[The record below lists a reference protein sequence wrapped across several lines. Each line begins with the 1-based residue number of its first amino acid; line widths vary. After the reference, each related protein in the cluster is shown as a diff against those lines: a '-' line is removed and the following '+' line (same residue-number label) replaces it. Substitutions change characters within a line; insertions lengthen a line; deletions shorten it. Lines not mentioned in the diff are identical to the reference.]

1 MTGWR
6 AEFSVTGLGRPG
18 SIPDIQVPAIP
29 APHQRDLAQRG
40 SDHLLKQAESLIG
53 VLSHEDLAE
62 IHTVTNLLELIV
74 DGYAHVLAL
83 DVDRRRLE
91 RDIARLAGSGDPH
104 AAVELREL
112 SATLADVTG
121 ASEQLRK
128 LLGEV
133 RARDERH
140 GRH

>member
-1 MTGWR
+1 LTRWGC
-6 AEFSVTGLGRPG
+6 EISVTGLGRFG
-18 SIPDIQVPAIP
+18 SIPDIQVSAIP
-29 APHQRDLAQRG
+29 APNQKGLAKRG

-53 VLSHEDLAE
+53 VLSEEDVVEAR
-62 IHTVTNLLELIV
+62 TVTNLLELIV

-83 DVDRRRLE
+83 DVDRRRLD
-91 RDIARLAGSGDPH
+91 RDIARLVGSGDPQ
-104 AAVELREL
+104 AAAELRRL
-112 SATLADVTG
+112 SAQRRDLTS
-121 ASEQLRK
+121 ASEQLRE